1 MESAD
6 SNEDPNQ
13 NKTKNQTKLE
23 PYLGFLH
30 STQYR
35 KPSLFCDFMELYR
48 YLIDDFL
55 IEYSGNLNPKDFIV
69 KTENVGRKKQGK
81 REYLNDQLTRN
92 LINKLGTFFES
103 TVDIPRI
110 NIGKKQIVETLINEE
125 AFILSKFLRNERI
138 EWVPRMYSI

>member
-1 MESAD
+1 
-6 SNEDPNQ
+6 
-13 NKTKNQTKLE
+13 
-23 PYLGFLH
+23 
-30 STQYR
+30 
-35 KPSLFCDFMELYR
+35 MELYR